1 MAEMMQ
7 NRCSSCFEPKGGSGP
22 CPGCGW
28 DAENPGPQSTQRLKP
43 GTVLNGV
50 YTVGKVLG
58 QGGFGITYLAWDLHG
73 GRKVAIKECFPDNP
87 RAERTTDGRT
97 VTCSGADRG
106 EKALFEA
113 AVAKFIQEASTLSQF
128 YLEPEIV
135 NVLGVFRENNTA
147 YMVMEY
153 LEGHSLAEEIKR
165 MKRLSAE
172 RVEEVALSVCRG
184 LKAVH
189 GKGILHRDVSPDNI
203 FVTDCGAI
211 KLIDFGT
218 ARDMGGNRTLTVNLK
233 HGYAPKE
240 QYTGRN
246 QGPWTDI
253 YALGATLYRALTG
266 KMPPRAE
273 EREVD
278 DGIRSPSEL
287 GLKLPERLEAAVM
300 KALSVEIE
308 ERFGDVSEFVEALTD
323 GEVTLEEG
331 AEDEEDLYTQKTVWY
346 RGPEKT
352 VAEERKGPV
361 TKPPVPTPTPIVV
374 PAAPAPVVASVT
386 HVVEPVTP
394 TVFVKEQAAAFQ
406 KEPEPV
412 LEKEEPALEKAE
424 PSWEEVAPSATKKEG
439 RPKGL
444 ILAALI
450 GLLVL
455 GAFFLMSNDQ
465 GGTTA
470 SSGGSQAASQ
480 AGDSEPSYTPEET
493 VRLYYSGISEGQYGV
508 LYDQVFSENR
518 KSKITKE
525 GFTSGFRNT
534 ISVTPLE
541 VRTTRQDDST
551 ARVAV
556 KIKSLDRSEAGG
568 PDIEKV
574 FEGEWVL
581 VKSDGQ
587 WLLDRSN
594 MRQVSVSGGEKTSS
608 ETVQSKKEEENKK
621 KELEEK
627 RKKEEALRIQE
638 TQQTKQTEE
647 KNSTSIVLET
657 KEESKPQVEE
667 EEKQGQ
673 ETKKKPFEA
682 SDIE

>member
-1 MAEMMQ
+1 MR
-7 NRCSSCFEPKGGSGP
+7 NRCSSCFEPKEDSGP

-43 GTVLNGV
+43 GTVFNGV

-97 VTCSGADRG
+97 VTSSGADRR
-106 EKALFEA
+106 EKALFEV

-165 MKRLSAE
+165 MKRLPAE

-203 FVTDCGAI
+203 FVTDGGAI

-218 ARDMGGNRTLTVNLK
+218 ARDMGGSRTLTVNLK

-240 QYTGRN
+240 QYTGKN

-287 GLKLPERLEAAVM
+287 GLKLPERLEGAVM

-308 ERFGDVSEFVEALTD
+308 ERFGNVGEFAEALTG

-346 RGPEKT
+346 RGPKIQEKT
-352 VAEERKGPV
+352 VAEERKKPLP
-361 TKPPVPTPTPIVV
+361 KPPAPTPAVVPPAPIVV
-374 PAAPAPVVASVT
+374 PPAPAP
-386 HVVEPVTP
+386 VVEPVTP
-394 TVFVKEQAAAFQ
+394 PVFVKEEAPAVQ

-412 LEKEEPALEKAE
+412 LKKAE
-424 PSWEEVAPSATKKEG
+424 PSREEPVPPAAKKKG
-439 RPKGL
+439 QPKGL
-444 ILAALI
+444 IIAALI

-455 GAFFLMSNDQ
+455 GAVFLMSNDQ

-608 ETVQSKKEEENKK
+608 GSLKKGVAKEEQKNEQSPAVKKEPVKQVQEQESIQNEIGTQPQAKPK
-621 KELEEK
+621 VEK
-627 RKKEEALRIQE
+627 TEQE
-638 TQQTKQTEE
+638 SSNQ
-647 KNSTSIVLET
+647 L
-657 KEESKPQVEE
+657 
-667 EEKQGQ
+667 
-673 ETKKKPFEA
+673 KPFEA
-682 SDIE
+682 EDIE